1 MQKEYQ
7 VNKTVDIARITEL
20 RDKIEAANTAYHT
33 EDDPVMSDAQYD
45 KLKRELIALEAEHPE
60 MYSEDSPTQ
69 KVGAAPAEGFE
80 KIHHE
85 QRMMSLANAFEAEDV
100 EDFQETIRNFLGRKK
115 GLPIRMTAEP
125 KIDGLSL
132 ALRYEHGELVSA
144 ATRGDGQVG
153 ENVTDNARMI
163 ENIPTRLKGAPDLLE
178 VRGEVYMR
186 HDDFSSLNARQEERG
201 EKLYANP
208 RNAAAGSLRQIDPEK
223 TRERPLAFFA
233 YSWGVLSER
242 PWKSQ
247 MEAVEALGAMGF
259 DINPLMAAFDDVDDL
274 LAHYETIMERRP
286 DLGYDIDGVVYK
298 VDDLTLQDRLGFRST
313 TPRWAIAHKFPAEM
327 AWTRL
332 EAIDIQVG
340 RTGALSPVA
349 RLAPI
354 NVGGVVVSNAT
365 LHNEDYIAGRDSRGN
380 PIREGRDI
388 RVGDWVR
395 IYRAGDVIPKVA
407 DVDVAKRSTQ
417 SCAFEFPETCP
428 CCGSKV
434 IREEGDA
441 VHYCMGGMICPAQ
454 SVERLKHVVSRDAFD
469 IVGLGDSL
477 VEILHEKGWLK
488 EPSDIFRLPL
498 DRGGDGQDTIQ
509 NLEGMGEKSA
519 QKLFQAIEAKREQ
532 PLDRAIYGCG
542 IHHVGRS
549 VSKLLARHFTSWD
562 NFISAMDRAQ
572 VGEGEVWDDLIAIE
586 GIGRVILTSL
596 VTAFHQETERAAI
609 DRMIAEMTVKDVE
622 APSTKASAVSGKTI
636 VFTGTMTHMGRAEAK
651 ARAEALGAKVSGSVS
666 ARTDILVAG
675 EKAGS
680 KAKKAESL
688 GVKVISEDDWLK
700 LSAQSDE

>member
-1 MQKEYQ
+1 MTKAAI
-7 VNKTVDIARITEL
+7 KTRVDDLRAKIT
-20 RDKIEAANTAYHT
+20 AANLAYHT
-33 EDDPVMSDAQYD
+33 HDDPVMTDAEYDEMKRTLVHLETENPELQSD
-45 KLKRELIALEAEHPE
+45 E
-60 MYSEDSPTQ
+60 SPTQ
-69 KVGAAPAEGFE
+69 MVGAAPAEGFE
-80 KIHHE
+80 KIKHE
-85 QRMMSLANAFEAEDV
+85 LRMMSLSNAFEAEDID
-100 EDFQETIRNFLGRKK
+100 DFQKTIRSYLA
-115 GLPIRMTAEP
+115 LPPTKSIRMTSEP

-132 ALRYEHGELVSA
+132 ALRYEHGALVSA
-144 ATRGDGQVG
+144 ATRGDGEVG
-153 ENVTDNARMI
+153 ENVTENAKTI
-163 ENIPTRLKGAPDLLE
+163 SNIPTHIENGPELLE

-186 HDDFSSLNARQEERG
+186 HSDFAALNARQEEKG

-208 RNAAAGSLRQIDPEK
+208 RNAAAGSLRQIDAEK

-242 PWKSQ
+242 PWTSQ
-247 MEAVEALGAMGF
+247 MEAVRALGEMGF
-259 DINPLMAAFDDVDDL
+259 DVNPLMAAFDDAEGL
-274 LAHYETIMERRP
+274 LAHYEAILDQRA

-298 VDDLTLQDRLGFRST
+298 VDDLALQDRLGFRST

-327 AWTRL
+327 AWTHL

-407 DVDVAKRSTQ
+407 DVDVSRRTENSSK
-417 SCAFEFPETCP
+417 FEFPTSCP
-428 CCGSKV
+428 RCGSDV
-434 IREEGDA
+434 MREKGDA

-477 VEILHEKGWLK
+477 VEILHAKGWIK
-488 EPSDIFRLPL
+488 EPADIFQLPKT
-498 DRGGDGQDTIQ
+498 RSGTGPDTIQ
-509 NLEGMGEKSA
+509 GLEGLGEKSA
-519 QKLFQAIEAKREQ
+519 QKLFDAIEAKRKQ

-549 VSKLLARHFTSWD
+549 VSKLLARHFMSWER
-562 NFISAMDRAQ
+562 FISAMDVAS
-572 VGEGEVWDDLIAIE
+572 VGEGDVWEDLISIE
-586 GIGRVILTSL
+586 GIGSVILASL
-596 VTAFHQETERAAI
+596 ITAFHQEAERAAI
-609 DRMIAEMTVKDVE
+609 NRMADELIIEDMAEV
-622 APSTKASAVSGKTI
+622 STQESPVTGKVM
-636 VFTGTMTHMGRAEAK
+636 VFTGTLLRMGRAEAK
-651 ARAEALGAKVSGSVS
+651 ALAESLGAKVSGSVS
-666 ARTDILVAG
+666 AKTDILVAG

-680 KAKKAESL
+680 KAKKAEGL
-688 GVKVISEDDWLK
+688 GVQVISEDEWCALAG
-700 LSAQSDE
+700 LAAQ

>member
-1 MQKEYQ
+1 MTKSSTAQ
-7 VNKTVDIARITEL
+7 RIEDL
-20 RDKIEAANTAYHT
+20 RTRIEAANTAYHT
-33 EDDPVMSDAQYD
+33 NDDPIISDAEYD
-45 KLKRELIALEAEHPE
+45 SLKLQLLELEAENPDLD
-60 MYSEDSPTQ
+60 SADSPTR

-80 KIHHE
+80 KIRHE
-85 QRMMSLANAFEAEDV
+85 LRMMSLANAFEQSDV
-100 EDFQETIRNFLGRKK
+100 SDFQDTIRNYLVLKPSA
-115 GLPIRMTAEP
+115 PIGMTAEP

-132 ALRYEHGELVSA
+132 ALRYEHGRLVSA

-153 ENVTDNARMI
+153 EDVTQNARMI
-163 ENIPTRLKGAPDLLE
+163 SSIPRELKDAPELIE

-186 HDDFSSLNARQEERG
+186 HADFAALNARQEEKG

-223 TRERPLAFFA
+223 TRDRPLAFFA

-242 PWKSQ
+242 PWKTQ
-247 MEAVEALGAMGF
+247 MEAVKALAAMGF
-259 DINPLMAAFDDVDDL
+259 EVNPFMAEFNDLDGLMA
-274 LAHYETIMERRP
+274 HYDKIMQMRA

-298 VDDLTLQDRLGFRST
+298 INDLALQDRLGFRST

-354 NVGGVVVSNAT
+354 TVGGVVVSNAT
-365 LHNEDYIAGRDSRGN
+365 LHNEDYIAGRDSKGN

-407 DVDVAKRSTQ
+407 DVDLSKRPEGAQ
-417 SCAFEFPETCP
+417 PFRFPGSCPR
-428 CCGSKV
+428 CGSEV
-434 IREEGDA
+434 LREEGDA
-441 VHYCMGGMICPAQ
+441 VHYCTGGMICPAQ
-454 SVERLKHVVSRDAFD
+454 SIERLKHVVSRDAFD
-469 IVGLGDSL
+469 IVGLGNSL
-477 VEILHEKGWLK
+477 VEILHDKGWIK
-488 EPSDIFRLPL
+488 EPADIFKLSET
-498 DRGGDGQDTIQ
+498 RGGDGPETVEG
-509 NLEGMGEKSA
+509 LEGMGPRSA
-519 QKLFQAIEAKREQ
+519 AKLFAAIDAKRAQ

-549 VSKLLARHFTSWD
+549 VSKLLARHFGSWD
-562 NFISAMDRAQ
+562 AFITAMDRAEIGQ
-572 VGEGEVWDDLIAIE
+572 GDVWEDLLAIE
-586 GIGRVILTSL
+586 GIGSVILTAL
-596 VTAFHQETERAAI
+596 ITAFHQEAERAAI
-609 DRMIAEMTVKDVE
+609 DRMADELTIEDAQEVVTTGSAIA
-622 APSTKASAVSGKTI
+622 GKVM
-636 VFTGTMTHMGRAEAK
+636 VFTGTLTRMGRSEAK

-666 ARTDILVAG
+666 AKTDILVAG

-680 KAKKAESL
+680 KAKKAEDL
-688 GVKVISEDDWLK
+688 GVKVISEDEWLD
-700 LSAQSDE
+700 LAGLAET

>member
-1 MQKEYQ
+1 LQKECQ
-7 VNKTVDIARITEL
+7 VEKTVDLARITEL
-20 RDKIEAANTAYHT
+20 RSEIEAANSAYHT
-33 EDDPVMSDAQYD
+33 KDDPVMSDAQYD
-45 KLKRELIALEAEHPE
+45 ALKRELVDLETAHPE

-80 KIHHE
+80 KIRHE
-85 QRMMSLANAFEAEDV
+85 QRMMSLANAFEREDV
-100 EDFQETIRNFLGRKK
+100 EDFQETIRNFLGMS
-115 GLPIRMTAEP
+115 GGTSLRMTAEP

-132 ALRYEHGELVSA
+132 ALRYENGELVSA

-163 ENIPTRLKGAPDLLE
+163 GNIPTRLKGAPDVIE

-186 HDDFSSLNARQEERG
+186 HDDFASLNARQEERG
-201 EKLYANP
+201 EKPYANP

-242 PWKSQ
+242 PWASQ

-259 DINPLMAAFDDVDDL
+259 DINPLMGVFDDVDGL
-274 LAHYETIMERRP
+274 LGHYETIMERRP

-298 VDDLTLQDRLGFRST
+298 IDDLSLQDRLSFRST

-380 PIREGRDI
+380 QIREGRDI

-407 DVDVAKRSTQ
+407 DVDVSKRSPE
-417 SCAFEFPETCP
+417 SSAFKFPETCP
-428 CCGSKV
+428 RCGSEV

-477 VEILHEKGWLK
+477 IEILHEKGWVR
-488 EPSDIFRLPL
+488 EPSDIFRLPQAHGGEGL
-498 DRGGDGQDTIQ
+498 DTVQ
-509 NLEGMGEKSA
+509 NMEGMGEKSA

-549 VSKLLARHFTSWD
+549 VSKLLARHFTSWE
-562 NFISAMDRAQ
+562 NFISAMDRAEI
-572 VGEGEVWDDLIAIE
+572 GKGDVWNDLIAIE
-586 GIGRVILTSL
+586 GIGQVILTSL

-609 DRMIAEMTVKDVE
+609 DRMVAELSVKDVE
-622 APSTKASAVSGKTI
+622 APSTTGSAVSGKTI
-636 VFTGTMTHMGRAEAK
+636 VFTGTMKHMGRSEAK
-651 ARAEALGAKVSGSVS
+651 ARAESLGAKVSGSVS
-666 ARTDILVAG
+666 AKTDILVAG

-680 KAKKAESL
+680 KAKKAEEL
-688 GVKVISEDDWLK
+688 GVRVISEDDWLK
-700 LSAQSDE
+700 LSAQSE